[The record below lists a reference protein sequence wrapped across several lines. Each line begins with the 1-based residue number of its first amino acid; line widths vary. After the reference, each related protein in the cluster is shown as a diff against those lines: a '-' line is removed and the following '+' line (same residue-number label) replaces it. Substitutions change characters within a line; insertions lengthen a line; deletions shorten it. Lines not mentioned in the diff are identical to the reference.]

1 MCIRD
6 RVLVAVVVTLLR
18 TEAVALG
25 KVEIVILPFDD
36 QSGNGEVGSVLAS
49 RLIQELEGTLVRLDG
64 VEIISHREAA
74 PLIAGGARL
83 SAVAAT
89 LGADC
94 LLQGTLLSG
103 DRLNVQLLQG
113 EGARLHWNFT
123 FSLGAGAGD
132 FDSES
137 AMLRLIASAVE
148 LWRGTRDS
156 LEASHFRERGE
167 ATAGEVDAMSGDLE
181 MATYLFQQAL
191 EMDPGDAEAHAAL
204 SQVYYQLLRQ
214 TGDRQ
219 YLDKVRR
226 HADRALEI
234 DPDHVEAHIAR
245 GRYLRFEGAFE
256 ESIAELE
263 RAVALAPTSDLA
275 LFELAVTL
283 RQGGKLEEAVKTLER
298 AVELR
303 GDYWFYKDQ
312 LATMEMNLPGGLDRA
327 RRLLEEAVK
336 EAGPRIAWPLNNWGG
351 LEIYAGNFA
360 HAVALLERIPA
371 SSRDAQISNN
381 LGTAY
386 FYSQR
391 YEDALAQYL
400 RAAALDPMD
409 GGYNRGA
416 GDTLWQMER
425 REEASAQYRQALEK
439 LQSEQ
444 SPAVWRRALYLAKV
458 GACNEA
464 LSVSRETA
472 PRIAQEAWAP
482 LVQVEL
488 AKTYAV
494 CRDPKG
500 AMHLLRLAVAGG
512 VSIPWHRAME
522 FEGLS
527 DEAGFADLIEQT
539 PN

>member
-1 MCIRD
+1 M
-6 RVLVAVVVTLLR
+6 
-18 TEAVALG
+18 
-25 KVEIVILPFDD
+25 PFDD
-36 QSGNGEVGSVLAS
+36 QSGNVEVGGVLTA
-49 RLIQELEGTLVRLDG
+49 RLIQELEGALVRMEG

-74 PLIAGGARL
+74 PLIAEGERL
-83 SAVAAT
+83 SEVAET

-94 LLQGTLLSG
+94 LLQGTLLPG

-113 EGARLHWNFT
+113 DGARLHWNFT
-123 FSLGAGAGD
+123 FSLGAGPGD

-137 AMLRLIASAVE
+137 AMLRLVASAVE
-148 LWRGTRDS
+148 LWRGVRNS

-167 ATAGEVDAMSGDLE
+167 ATAGEIDAIHGDLE

-191 EMDPGDAEAHAAL
+191 EIDPEDPEAQAAL
-204 SQVYYQLLRQ
+204 SQVYYQVLRQ

-219 YLDKVRR
+219 YLERVRR
-226 HADRALEI
+226 HADQALKI

-245 GRYLRFEGAFE
+245 GRYLRFEG
-256 ESIAELE
+256 ESEASITELE

-283 RQGGKLEEAVKTLER
+283 RHGGKLELAVRTLER
-298 AVELR
+298 AIELR

-312 LATMEMNLPGGLDRA
+312 LATMEMNLPGGQERA
-327 RRLLEEAVK
+327 RALLEEAVQ

-351 LEIYAGNFA
+351 LEIYAGNFERA
-360 HAVALLERIPA
+360 AILLERIPV

-391 YEDALAQYL
+391 YEDALEQYL
-400 RAAALDPMD
+400 QAASLDPMD

-416 GDTLWQMER
+416 GDTLWQMNR
-425 REEASAQYRQALEK
+425 REEALPQYQRALEK
-439 LQSEQ
+439 LQAEEN
-444 SPAVWRRALYLAKV
+444 PAVWRRALYLAKV
-458 GACNEA
+458 GQCDEA
-464 LSVSRETA
+464 RSVALDTA
-472 PRIAQEAWAP
+472 PRIAQESWAP

-488 AKTYAV
+488 AKTHAV
-494 CRDPKG
+494 CRDPGG
-500 AMHLLRLAVAGG
+500 AMDLLRHAVAGG
-512 VSIPWHRAME
+512 LSAPWHRAME
-522 FEGLS
+522 FESLS